1 MYQTF
6 ENIYGLENNI
16 NFSRLSGNS
25 TYRMLRAKQGLNSY
39 EKIIEIDDEKVISI
53 EKLEENEA
61 FKVKT
66 LNVYL

>member
-25 TYRMLRAKQGLNSY
+25 TYRMLRAKQGFKSY
-39 EKIIEIDDEKVISI
+39 DKIIEIDDKKVISI
-53 EKLEENEA
+53 EKLKENE
-61 FKVKT
+61 
-66 LNVYL
+66 VYK